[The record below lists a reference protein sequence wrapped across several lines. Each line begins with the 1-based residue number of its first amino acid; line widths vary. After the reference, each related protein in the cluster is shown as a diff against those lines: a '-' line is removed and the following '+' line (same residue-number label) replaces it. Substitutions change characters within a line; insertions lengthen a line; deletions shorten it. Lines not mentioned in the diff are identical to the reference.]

1 MTAPLYVDGNDGDD
15 DDEIFIPLT
24 IYLIYRV
31 GLHPLYWHVKEDT

>member
-1 MTAPLYVDGNDGDD
+1 MTASLYDDVDDGDD
-15 DDEIFIPLT
+15 DDDIFIPVT

>member
-1 MTAPLYVDGNDGDD
+1 MSASLYDDGDDDD

-31 GLHPLYWHVKEDT
+31 DLHPLYWHVKEDT